1 MLSDVIYSKSILRF
15 WASRNGA
22 IGPISIE
29 KKKLLPI
36 LFLLFDKIL
45 TLWTLPAVSFLFSS
59 KHFCNII
66 PASQKINRKCFHFWK
81 NYFEMVISENF
92 TESILSVVQT
102 SVRYFFIFIAFIYLF
117 IFLINILKCNL
128 KYTMKLALLFQNKL
142 KF

>member
-1 MLSDVIYSKSILRF
+1 
-15 WASRNGA
+15 
-22 IGPISIE
+22 
-29 KKKLLPI
+29 
-36 LFLLFDKIL
+36 
-45 TLWTLPAVSFLFSS
+45 
-59 KHFCNII
+59 
-66 PASQKINRKCFHFWK
+66 
-81 NYFEMVISENF
+81 MVISENF